1 MNSNPSIRSN
11 TLKHSLCN
19 NLYSSFITNTSDL
32 TTTMMMMLNR
42 KKGTNSATITTTI
55 TTPLTTTTAMTMTTI
70 NQKDNLS
77 MIIEHKPIFNHY
89 QTTTNIL
96 SINNNDNNITENQ
109 LNLYKKQYSREYQR
123 YKRASLQ
130 YRYAHAARE
139 RQRVAEFNKVFK
151 KLQNLLPIH
160 NYLSSNRRLSKLQIL
175 KLCSSYIYYLTCLLQ
190 NNNHNNNNCHYSTFN
205 VQY

>member
-1 MNSNPSIRSN
+1 MNSNSSIRSN

-32 TTTMMMMLNR
+32 TTT
-42 KKGTNSATITTTI
+42 NSATTTI
-55 TTPLTTTTAMTMTTI
+55 TTPTTTTTAMTMTTT

-77 MIIEHKPIFNHY
+77 MIIEHKPIFNRY
-89 QTTTNIL
+89 QTTTNIY
-96 SINNNDNNITENQ
+96 NYNNNITENQ

-151 KLQNLLPIH
+151 KLHNLLPIH

-190 NNNHNNNNCHYSTFN
+190 NNNNCHYSTFN

>member
-1 MNSNPSIRSN
+1 M
-11 TLKHSLCN
+11 KHSLCN
-19 NLYSSFITNTSDL
+19 NFYSSFITNTSDL
-32 TTTMMMMLNR
+32 TTMMMMLKR
-42 KKGTNSATITTTI
+42 KKRTNPEAAAA
-55 TTPLTTTTAMTMTTI
+55 TTTTTTT
-70 NQKDNLS
+70 QKDNKS
-77 MIIEHKPIFNHY
+77 MTIEHIPTLNHHHDQ

-96 SINNNDNNITENQ
+96 SLSNITENQ
-109 LNLYKKQYSREYQR
+109 LNIYKKEYYREHQR

-151 KLQNLLPIH
+151 KLHSLLPTNNH
-160 NYLSSNRRLSKLQIL
+160 LSNRRLSKLQIL

-190 NNNHNNNNCHYSTFN
+190 NNNCNDSTLN

>member
-1 MNSNPSIRSN
+1 MNSNSSIRSN

-19 NLYSSFITNTSDL
+19 NLYSSFVTSTSDL

-42 KKGTNSATITTTI
+42 KKGTNSATTTI
-55 TTPLTTTTAMTMTTI
+55 TTSTTTTTAMTMTTT
-70 NQKDNLS
+70 NQKNNLS

-96 SINNNDNNITENQ
+96 SINNNNNNITENQ

-151 KLQNLLPIH
+151 KLHSLLPIH

-175 KLCSSYIYYLTCLLQ
+175 KLCSSYIYNFTLFT
-190 NNNHNNNNCHYSTFN
+190 SK
-205 VQY
+205 